1 MRSAKAAP
9 TVFCSRSETI
19 DSARAH
25 CAVPICGYDRRMG
38 VEDSES
44 GRWRFG
50 HVLFDEASGRLTVD
64 GRAVE
69 IDRSC
74 AALLAALLG
83 HVDAP
88 IGKDELLEAGW
99 PGRVVHEN
107 SLAKAIGRLRQALGE
122 DGARIEAVYG
132 SGYRLVGPV
141 RRTAAPP
148 TAVPGSHGA
157 WSRLRARLF
166 GDRQRMIASAAVAVA
181 AIGLVAAGL
190 ASWNAMTA
198 RAQLSE
204 QEREVEVLLAFLSSD
219 LLASADPYAPNYR
232 DQSVRQVVERAAATI
247 DNRLRDDPATRA
259 ILHRTIA
266 QAFSGWGEYEK
277 AVSHFDRAQVLN
289 TRLHGVLARQN
300 VPVDIGLCQNLR
312 LAGETRRAERICL
325 RAEQVAEAT
334 RSPQLGA
341 ARIVRA
347 KLQFEIGE
355 YDRAATALAGVLQ
368 DAKGLPS
375 ADRADAEWFQALSL
389 RKLAR
394 FDLADGAFRRHLT
407 IRQTTLG
414 DAHPL
419 TGWAHADYGDFLVS
433 AGEFAKAE
441 IHLTRARA
449 IFNASL
455 GADHP
460 ESLSPDYS
468 RAIAALWQRDW
479 EGARTT
485 LRPLLARYRETLGSD
500 HFWTLYV
507 MSELA
512 LAEAQLGEADRADTL
527 LREAR
532 RTGARVLYG
541 REGKAAHFHMRWA
554 RALAALEKVDEAE
567 DERRRASQAMDS
579 GGFMPEH
586 PWRARLHCLSG
597 QIALARRDDA
607 AARQSG
613 RACLSALGAAD
624 GLPATYPS
632 LGEARRLAGIG
643 TPPPR

>member
-1 MRSAKAAP
+1 
-9 TVFCSRSETI
+9 
-19 DSARAH
+19 
-25 CAVPICGYDRRMG
+25 MG
-38 VEDSES
+38 VNDSES

-50 HVLFDEASGRLTVD
+50 HILFDEAAGRLTVA
-64 GRAVE
+64 GQAVE

-74 AALLAALLG
+74 AALLAALLR

-88 IGKDELLEAGW
+88 LGKDELLETGW

-107 SLAKAIGRLRQALGE
+107 SLAKAIGRLRQALGT

-132 SGYRLVGPV
+132 SGYRLTGPV
-141 RRTAAPP
+141 RRLTDLAA
-148 TAVPGSHGA
+148 GSAAG
-157 WSRLRARLF
+157 SGLVTRLRARLF
-166 GDRQRMIASAAVAVA
+166 GDRRRAITSAAVVIA
-181 AIGLVAAGL
+181 AIGLAAAGFAAWWAL
-190 ASWNAMTA
+190 SA
-198 RAQLSE
+198 RAQLAE

-219 LLASADPYAPNYR
+219 LLASADPYAPGYR
-232 DQSVRQVVERAAATI
+232 DQSVRQVVERSAATI
-247 DNRLRDDPATRA
+247 DNRLRNDPAARA
-259 ILHRTIA
+259 ILHRTVA

-289 TRLHGVLARQN
+289 TRLHGAMARQN

-325 RAEQVAEAT
+325 RAEQVARAT
-334 RSPQLGA
+334 RSSQLRA
-341 ARIVRA
+341 AQITRA

-355 YDRAATALAGVLQ
+355 YDEAAAALAGVLQ
-368 DAKGLPS
+368 HAKGLS
-375 ADRADAEWFQALSL
+375 AAERADAEWFNALSL

-394 FDLADGAFRRHLT
+394 FDLAEGAFRRHLT

-433 AGEFAKAE
+433 AGQFAKAE
-441 IHLTRARA
+441 EHLERAQT
-449 IFNASL
+449 IFDASL

-468 RAIAALWQRDW
+468 RGIAALWQRDW
-479 EGARTT
+479 TGARAI
-485 LRPLLARYRETLGSD
+485 LRPLLARYRESLGSD

-512 LAEAQLGEADRADTL
+512 LAEARTGEVDRAAAL

-532 RTGARVLYG
+532 QTGARVLYG

-554 RALAALEKVDEAE
+554 RALAALGKADEAE
-567 DERRRASQAMDS
+567 DERRRAAQAMDRA
-579 GGFMPEH
+579 GFMPDH
-586 PWRARLHCLSG
+586 PWRARLHCLSAR
-597 QIALARRDDA
+597 IALARREEA
-607 AARQSG
+607 AARQSA
-613 RACLSALGAAD
+613 RTCLSALDAAD
-624 GLPATYPS
+624 RLPPTYPA
-632 LGEARRLAGIG
+632 LAEAKRIAGLDA
-643 TPPPR
+643 RAMR